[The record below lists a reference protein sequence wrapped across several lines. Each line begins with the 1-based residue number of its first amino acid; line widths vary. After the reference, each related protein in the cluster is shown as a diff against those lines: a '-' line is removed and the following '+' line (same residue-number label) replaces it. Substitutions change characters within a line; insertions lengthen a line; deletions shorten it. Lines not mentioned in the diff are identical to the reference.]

1 MHCNIGG
8 LAALVFLMTRT
19 EEIPWYFWEFAYNN
33 YLHSRFLYVLKWI
46 FICGKIGKT
55 FWVSK
60 GENVTLIYIIYFENF
75 VILLSLRFYVKSILG
90 NCRSAK
96 SAILTHL
103 GQRWTTMGCNHLEKR
118 LDLRTIWKNFNDF
131 PQFLLYFQWDF
142 RLYCK
147 VQKH

>member
-55 FWVSK
+55 SWVSK

-103 GQRWTTMGCNHLEKR
+103 GALKIFLWIFALFEGWNSPNQQNSEPPTNDKKR
-118 LDLRTIWKNFNDF
+118 NFRNSKCFQVDLT
-131 PQFLLYFQWDF
+131 
-142 RLYCK
+142 
-147 VQKH
+147 